1 MRRRFTHIAILMAM
15 LLSSLSAVSNDY
27 LEKGYH
33 YTARSGGNG
42 VVHFCIPIWVYG
54 KGNDYYLYCSDA
66 ANNGNDSYIWY
77 STASKDQQ
85 RGGNVIRA
93 ISFRAASHGKN
104 DEKWDTNEPGEGK
117 MRVHS
122 GIVVLKSTFDGIE
135 RQING
140 DDKWTEPLFLKR
152 KDDDGHKHI
161 TYLEFDWYPPKELDD
176 KDFYVGVSANIY
188 LKKVKNEGEGG
199 TACVRCGGVDNH
211 LHWFNLEGE
220 YNGKTGPQSP
230 ELFEPYLCTI
240 KEDGVAGYG
249 QAAIPYVTYRTPL
262 SYVTS
267 LKPAEKD
274 SVPCRV
280 QSGTIYVK
288 ATDTIQSDFNATFH
302 IIDDQEHHTTRW
314 MKTNS
319 INIPAYHKL
328 YDFAA
333 NETRDE
339 QNSVTGN
346 VDLSW
351 KIKNPSVEDLVDG
364 DFFEI
369 QRALDPDFS
378 DAESIA
384 LIPYSSDSSVYH
396 YIDNITGIKN
406 PTDSAHRVGLSKY
419 YDIYDSNG
427 QEIARY
433 LGNITSSMIVNGID
447 VYYRVR
453 RASSAAWE
461 WKNNPYALSA
471 SVEKEEWLA
480 PLAQTQLPYEKD
492 PLFEDNR
499 TIHFNIKI
507 DNAVITPPPTPANEC
522 SYNLQ
527 LERFY
532 NDSVP
537 VILTNNT
544 GDDVDQIT
552 ISYEAAGSTEWIYL
566 LLHGSFP
573 NGTSKKYNVPSDAKV
588 RFTNKNGLSREMQA
602 TGPINGSIVYA
613 MTSIWGTQVSF
624 DLSIDESLA
633 LHIQDEFDAQFR
645 RDSLEKYKADLYA
658 DLCKKFQTN
667 SSGNTSRCTW
677 DKNAQIIL
685 TKYMTDLGIRQDI
698 YVSQDSIKRQADGSW
713 IAHVT
718 DVADAG
724 CTHYEYS
731 VRIDPSHSLLNFNDT
746 RYLNPIP
753 IEGEDLYTADVAKIN
768 SFTATRGTEKQGV
781 LLQWEPTP
789 GGVEDYVLARRNHGS
804 TDPFDTLIVTTDAGY
819 RDIDTVIPNKHYDYR
834 LTIRF
839 TCNGNYSETSDT
851 IEGWRSPYGSI
862 AGRVKFDDGSGL
874 AGITVSIKSSKDS
887 TKVITKADGSYFADS
902 LLYDAKGTDYSVT
915 VEAQSGHY
923 VHNNGPSA
931 AVNLSMKRCEATDID
946 FVNIDA
952 VRLTGRVLYK
962 GTTIPVYGA
971 KFKLNGQ
978 PVSYAGAPVSTGHDG
993 KFQMTVPT
1001 RAPFTLQVYMEG
1013 HTFTNDGF
1021 LLSNNS
1027 DTLTVEKA
1035 LDGVRFWDET
1045 TVKLAG
1051 RVVGGNDQGNKPLGF
1066 GLSKN
1071 NLGDDLKIVMQLEGD
1086 NISYMI
1092 SDPQDPTITE
1102 RDTAF
1107 AHLVHTPN
1115 GIDTV
1120 GNTAMNISQ
1129 KRLTIHPDPQ
1139 TGEYEVDIW
1148 PVRYKITQVTAKG
1161 YATLYGDGQGMDVV
1175 DLTDAVLKTTEDV
1188 LDKDTVNYGAT
1199 YSRIFHSPIKLEVMQ
1214 RNYGV
1219 KAEYYGDEQMMVS
1232 SLMTTEHQKVKL
1244 AEKDKDGNI
1253 HYLFGYPIFHKGTYT
1268 YRAEAY
1274 EEYFYNNDKLTGRR
1288 DQVNM
1293 HGGTLRVHN
1302 GMHSNNKVIVSQLD
1316 SLGRAD
1322 FNLTVDDPE
1331 FSILGEAALRTVS
1344 VSAEIEN
1351 DYIQAGPIQAFIT
1364 GNRIE
1369 QGNLRATEI
1378 GFNILDVLRDP
1389 PGEKS
1394 YSWIE
1399 SGSKYS
1405 YSCVYNLDVKAGL
1418 RIGMD
1423 YGTGITNNIGV
1434 FSGAGAGTFAGN
1446 EIASS
1451 KKTDIEIPLTF
1462 DFKGNW
1468 NFSYDFRTNK
1478 KITTSSSIVGS
1489 DADIFLGVA
1498 QSVLYGEA
1506 KAIRIID
1513 DSTFIIR
1520 QPAVQAGTLKV
1531 LASDTTLNGQV
1542 YHLVIGSETILGSKI
1557 NNTFVYTQEY
1567 IINTLIP
1574 NLVRER
1580 NSLLLDADKAWIQ
1593 EMANL
1598 QHKTF
1603 YKTLTHNADSIG
1615 LEGTYEPVNPKDS
1628 AGVIYCDEIEAYN
1641 NLIAQWVTVLYNN
1654 EKQKVDARMRG
1665 REVGT
1670 WSVSGGAIQTYSE
1683 SFDYAESFKYELGG
1697 LASGSAK
1704 GIWDGFIESYDLG
1717 NNIEKLLE
1725 PLLTKGQ
1732 DGTNKAIQPQEING
1746 KAPGADWSFHF
1757 TPVMDLN
1764 FSSPTSDG
1772 TSQSKTI
1779 GFALSP
1785 NSAGSLTTSVY
1796 CVRDSAFEAQC
1807 ADYYKKTNTPD
1818 SIPTYGSFVFFTQA
1832 GASMCPYEA
1841 EERTK
1846 FYNPGTLLNNG
1857 TVKIEEPRMEI
1868 DSHERSNV
1876 PADKP
1881 AIFNL
1886 RLSNEGQTGNS
1897 VGSTFSLTQNA
1908 GSNPNGAKIFI
1919 DGMPVTGNGMDFFI
1933 MSGQSINK
1941 VMEVYRGTTD
1951 DYENIELR
1959 LGSTTCASNADN
1971 LKFSVHFLPSSSDVE
1986 ISSPHDKWIMNTF
1999 SPQDS
2004 VGYYLPVT
2012 IEGFDLNHRGFDH
2025 IEFQYKLA
2033 TQSDDEWV
2041 NQCSFYAD
2049 RERYDAASGNKQ
2061 MITNGRINTLRFYGE
2076 RDPME
2081 QQYDLRAVSFCRHGS
2096 GFVSKA
2102 SAVLTGIKDTRP
2114 PRVFGYAEPANAILG
2129 VGDNLK
2135 LRFNEPIAGNYLDED
2150 NNFQLLGTTNNT
2162 GITASTSVYFDGSD
2176 DSYAKS
2182 KVERNLS
2189 GKSFSID
2196 MIVKPADA
2204 AGMEIF
2210 FSHGE
2215 RTKGL
2220 IFGKTADNRLFIQ
2233 SGLTSPRY
2241 SKPLDDP
2248 MLAFTRIAVTF
2259 DYETG
2264 KIRFYAGTKE
2274 FTNEDDNVHFYY
2286 DRSDLLNFGR
2296 GFAGNMLEARLWAK
2310 ALSQEEIAA
2319 TNMVRL
2325 TGYEQQLAAYYPM
2338 NEGKGET
2345 LTDKANGATLY
2356 THGTTWTTP
2365 AGISLKYD
2373 GTQSVQLDQDKL
2385 SRTKTQD
2392 YTLMF
2397 WYKTT
2402 SQNATLYAAGR
2413 AEATDSTAAKGTWIG
2428 LKNGE
2433 LLFRHGEIEQNA
2445 HQTTADDAWHHY
2457 VLSVNRTMN
2466 TASIYVDSKM
2476 VNQFAADR
2484 MGQLSGIMYL
2494 GADGFAGN
2502 IDEFV
2507 LYEQAMPKSFIESY
2521 DNIAP
2526 HGDEMGLI
2534 AYLPFE
2540 ERKENISGIIENVF
2554 TANNRL
2560 IFKDSEGNV
2569 IKKNQLL
2576 ILEPKDVAN
2585 MADKNNDAPV
2595 RERSQLTKLNFDWAF
2610 NHDELLINLN
2620 MLDREINK
2628 QSIYVTVRNVE
2639 DLNGNRM
2646 VSPVMWQAFVDRNSL
2661 KWDMRELRLHAYY
2674 GDMEAAN
2681 TQKVV
2686 ISNHSGIR
2694 HQFSIE
2700 SNAEWLSVD
2709 MPYGSID
2716 PTDDKTIT
2724 FTYNTELPVGVYSE
2738 LVYLTDENGLSEP
2751 LRVELVIEAIC
2762 PWEDEEVD
2770 ESFANTML
2778 LRGQVYIEKEKGNG
2792 YFDSDENDMVAVFC
2806 DGKLVGKSNNTFASS
2821 TNKSYVYL
2829 TIHGND
2835 KTENKVLS
2843 FKLWQA
2849 STGRVYNLQPDTVQ
2863 RFVPNAMRGISPQTP
2878 VLLTTSAGSLQQ
2890 INLNSGWNWVSWFL
2904 QPNNSM
2910 LNALY
2915 TAEQGFHNGD
2925 VIKTPAGAHQSE
2937 FKYNDSEAKW
2947 CGDITS
2953 MDYRSIYMLY
2963 VSQPLTLNIEGR
2975 TLNDAQRTLTLKKE
2989 WNCVPYLLDEP
3000 VNMRDALAD
3009 YYDKA
3014 SVGDIIKSR
3023 TQFSVFTE
3031 NHKWEGSLQTMHPG
3045 QGYLL
3050 RRLDSATVKMR
3061 YNKPTANNAPRRHA
3075 LSAAQSTDLGFSNPR
3090 AASNMTM
3097 IVAIQD
3103 SATLTD
3109 LRVYVGD
3116 ELAGLTGFININ
3128 NKQFYFVTVQ
3138 SDKMGDL
3145 RFEMN
3150 GETLYP
3156 IGGSIA
3162 YEADAHVG
3170 SLKAPV
3176 MLTFQNID
3184 NQVYKLIEDNH
3195 VVIIRGGEKYDVIG
3209 HKLTK

>member
-1 MRRRFTHIAILMAM
+1 MKRKHLHLRLWVTMALTM
-15 LLSSLSAVSNDY
+15 FVSVVQVHARGNDY
-27 LEKGYH
+27 LEKDHH
-33 YTARSGGNG
+33 YTVRMAGNG
-42 VVHFCIPIWVYG
+42 ALHFTIPIWVYG
-54 KGNDYYLYCSDA
+54 SYNDYYLNCSDA
-66 ANNGNDSYIWY
+66 ANDINDSYLWY
-77 STASKDQQ
+77 SQTQNVGK
-85 RGGNVIRA
+85 GNGAVRRA
-93 ISFRAASHGKN
+93 VSFKAEQYGKN
-104 DEKWDTNEPGEGK
+104 DENGSVGEGYL
-117 MRVHS
+117 RVHNDR
-122 GIVVLKSTFDGIE
+122 GTVVLQSSFDGIE
-135 RQING
+135 RQFAPNNQWSG
-140 DDKWTEPLFLKR
+140 KLELKR
-152 KDDDGHKHI
+152 KNDDGHKRI
-161 TYLEFDWYPPKELDD
+161 TYLEFDWYPPSELDG
-176 KDFYVGVSANIY
+176 KTYYVGVCANIF
-188 LKKVKNEGEGG
+188 KKSSGK
-199 TACVRCGGVDNH
+199 ACTECGGEDNH
-211 LHWFNLEGE
+211 IHWIHMDGQ
-220 YNGKTGPQSP
+220 YTGKDSLQSP
-230 ELFEPYLCTI
+230 ELYDPYLYTI
-240 KEDGVAGYG
+240 NENGAAGYG
-249 QAAIPYVTYRTPL
+249 VAAIPYVTYQTPI

-267 LKPAEKD
+267 LNSESKI
-274 SVPCRV
+274 CTT
-280 QSGTIYVK
+280 QSGMLYVQ
-288 ATDTIQSDFNATFH
+288 TNDTVQNNFNATFTVWRDKKNSDK
-302 IIDDQEHHTTRW
+302 ISL
-314 MKTNS
+314 KTN
-319 INIPAYHKL
+319 NQRIPAYHKL
-328 YDFAA
+328 YDLKA
-333 NETRDE
+333 EELRDA
-339 QNSVTGN
+339 QNSVTGTTI
-346 VDLSW
+346 VSW
-351 KIKNPSVEDLVDG
+351 EVKTPKEQDLVEG

-369 QRALDPDFS
+369 QRALMPDFS
-378 DAESIA
+378 DANSIG
-384 LIPYSSDSSVYH
+384 LVPYSSDSSVYH
-396 YIDNITGIKN
+396 YADDITALKN
-406 PTDSAHRVGLSKY
+406 PTDTGAYTSFTKY
-419 YDIYDSNG
+419 YDIYKDG
-427 QEIARY
+427 EVIARY
-433 LGNITSSMIVNGID
+433 KGTVTSLRQKAGTP

-453 RASSAAWE
+453 RASSSVWD
-461 WKNNPYALSA
+461 WKNNPYALNTSLLKN
-471 SVEKEEWLA
+471 EFLA
-480 PLAQTQLPYEKD
+480 PLDTAQSEYELDKN
-492 PLFEDNR
+492 FADNR
-499 TIHFNIKI
+499 IVHFYIKI
-507 DNAVITPPPTPANEC
+507 ANKVVKPDPTPAADC
-522 SYNLQ
+522 KYDLQ
-527 LERFY
+527 LEEY
-532 NDSVP
+532 DLSSVP
-537 VILTNNT
+537 VRITTDGTLLEINYKRKDSTNWEFETDSTMRIN
-544 GDDVDQIT
+544 GGVLSFDVP
-552 ISYEAAGSTEWIYL
+552 YNST
-566 LLHGSFP
+566 
-573 NGTSKKYNVPSDAKV
+573 V
-588 RFTNKNGLSREMQA
+588 RVRGGLSFGSEEIVA
-602 TGPINGSIVYA
+602 SSPILGNVETRYEPGLIGIV
-613 MTSIWGTQVSF
+613 TRIS
-624 DLSIDESLA
+624 LSYDENA
-633 LHIQDEFDAQFR
+633 YYIARDEFDAQFR
-645 RDSLEKYKADLYA
+645 RDSLDKYKADLYA
-658 DLCKKFQTN
+658 NLLPMLKRDDADTI
-667 SSGNTSRCTW
+667 SRCQW

-685 TKYMTDLGIRQDI
+685 IKRMTDMEMEQII
-698 YVSQDSIKRQADGSW
+698 YVPQDSIIRQADGSW

-731 VRIDPSHSLLNFNDT
+731 VRIDSNRSLLNFNDEK
-746 RYLNPIP
+746 YLKSIALNGP
-753 IEGEDLYTADVAKIN
+753 DLYNADAANIS
-768 SFTATRGTEKQGV
+768 SFTATQGTDKKGV
-781 LLQWEPTP
+781 ELQWEPTP
-789 GGVEDYVLARRNHGS
+789 GGVTDYVLARRDHG
-804 TDPFDTLIVTTDAGY
+804 TDHVFEEVLTTEEPSY
-819 RDIDTVIPNKHYDYR
+819 LDIKSEPNKHYDYR
-834 LTIRF
+834 LTLRF
-839 TCNGNYSETSDT
+839 TCNGNYTETSDT

-862 AGRVKFDDGSGL
+862 AGRIKFDDGSGL

-931 AVNLSMKRCEATDID
+931 AVNLSSDRCEASDID
-946 FVNIDA
+946 FVNTDA
-952 VRLTGRVLYK
+952 ARLTGRVLYK

-971 KFKLNGQ
+971 KFKLNGH
-978 PVSYAGAPVSTGHDG
+978 PVSYAGSPVSTGHDG
-993 KFQMTVPT
+993 KFQMTVPKST
-1001 RAPFTLQVYMEG
+1001 PFTLQVYMEG

-1051 RVVGGNDQGNKPLGF
+1051 RVVGGNDQGNQPLGF

-1071 NLGDDLKIVMQLEGD
+1071 NLGDDLKIVMALEGD
-1086 NISYMI
+1086 NISYMVN
-1092 SDPQDPTITE
+1092 DPQDPTITE

-1107 AHLVHTPN
+1107 VHQVHTPN

-1120 GNTAMNISQ
+1120 GNTTVNISQ
-1129 KRLTIHPDPQ
+1129 KRLIIYPDPQ

-1161 YATLYGDGQGMDVV
+1161 YATLYGDGQGMDVI
-1175 DLTDAVLKTTEDV
+1175 DLTGAVLTNPEVTRGY
-1188 LDKDTVNYGAT
+1188 DTAYYHAT
-1199 YSRIFHSPIKLEVMQ
+1199 YNRIYHSPILLKLTQ
-1214 RNYGV
+1214 RDLKGDCD
-1219 KAEYYGDEQMMVS
+1219 YYGIKEMKATNVADEQTHVTIPTIS
-1232 SLMTTEHQKVKL
+1232 KDTDKTTTT
-1244 AEKDKDGNI
+1244 
-1253 HYLFGYPIFHKGTYT
+1253 YLFGHPVFSKGY
-1268 YRAEAY
+1268 YNFRAETY
-1274 EEYFYNNDKLTGRR
+1274 EEYYYNNDKQTGKR

-1293 HGGTLRVHN
+1293 HGGTLRIHN
-1302 GMHSNNKVIVSQLD
+1302 GMHDNNKTIIRQLD
-1316 SLGRAD
+1316 TLGKAEFSL
-1322 FNLTVDDPE
+1322 LVDDPTFHLE
-1331 FSILGEAALRTVS
+1331 GEDALRTIS
-1344 VSAEIEN
+1344 VSAEIDNE
-1351 DYIQAGPIQAFIT
+1351 YIEAEPIHAFIT
-1364 GNRIE
+1364 GDRIE
-1369 QGNLRATEI
+1369 EKSIQADTT
-1378 GFNILDVLRDP
+1378 GFILLDILRDP
-1389 PGEKS
+1389 PGEGS
-1394 YSWIE
+1394 YAWLE
-1399 SGSKYS
+1399 SGAKYHFGHTI
-1405 YSCVYNLDVKAGL
+1405 NLSVKAGVE
-1418 RIGMD
+1418 IGV
-1423 YGTGITNNIGV
+1423 GFGSGITNNIGTY
-1434 FSGAGAGTFAGN
+1434 AGSPVGGIYTGTDYTV
-1446 EIASS
+1446 S
-1451 KKTDIEIPLTF
+1451 KQFKLSIPIVAEY
-1462 DFKGNW
+1462 DGKW
-1468 NFSYDFRTNK
+1468 SYSYDFQTSS
-1478 KITTSSSIVGS
+1478 KISTSSSIVGS
-1489 DADIFLGVA
+1489 DADVFIGKMHGI
-1498 QSVLYGEA
+1498 LYGNR
-1506 KAIRIID
+1506 KAIRAI
-1513 DSTFIIR
+1513 TEQTYNLR
-1520 QPAVQAGTLKV
+1520 KPAVDAGTLVV
-1531 LASDTTLNGQV
+1531 LGTGTGTDGKK
-1542 YHLVIGSETILGSKI
+1542 YYLVIGSETVIGSTLI
-1557 NNTFVYTQEY
+1557 GDFVYTQEY
-1567 IINTLIP
+1567 IINTLLP
-1574 NLVRER
+1574 NLVKER
-1580 NSLLLDADKAWIQ
+1580 NSLLLGGTKNEIQ
-1593 EMANL
+1593 AQANATGKIL
-1598 QHKTF
+1598 
-1603 YKTLTHNADSIG
+1603 YRDLTTVQNKDSIG
-1615 LEGTYEPVNPKDS
+1615 LKGHYEQIIPANYQGDITDKIS
-1628 AGVIYCDEIEAYN
+1628 ILNEMILQWIE
-1641 NLIAQWVTVLYNN
+1641 VLTLN
-1654 EKQKVDARMRG
+1654 EKQKVEAKAFG
-1665 REVGT
+1665 RNVGT
-1670 WSVSGGAIQTYSE
+1670 WSVSGGTSQTYSE
-1683 SFDYAESFKYELGG
+1683 NFSYTHSYDWELGG
-1697 LASGSAK
+1697 LLGGGTSELFK
-1704 GIWDGFIESYDLG
+1704 GMAWIGEEIG
-1717 NNIEKLLE
+1717 NEVFETVVKLMQQNGE
-1725 PLLTKGQ
+1725 PLVPW
-1732 DGTNKAIQPQEING
+1732 DING
-1746 KAPGADWSFHF
+1746 KAPGANWKVTFKPEIDFNLSG
-1757 TPVMDLN
+1757 PYGN
-1764 FSSPTSDG
+1764 SDSH
-1772 TSQSKTI
+1772 TKTI
-1779 GFALSP
+1779 GFTLTP
-1785 NSAGSLTTSVY
+1785 NKYGNLTTSVY
-1796 CVRDSAFEAQC
+1796 CIKDSAFEAQC
-1807 ADYYKKTNTPD
+1807 ADYYKKTSTPD

-1841 EERTK
+1841 VEQTK
-1846 FYNPGTLLNNG
+1846 FYAPGTRLNNG
-1857 TVKIEEPRMEI
+1857 TLKIEDPRMEI

-1886 RLSNEGQTGNS
+1886 RLSNEGQTETS
-1897 VGSTFSLTQNA
+1897 VGSTFSLTQTA
-1908 GSNPNGAKIFI
+1908 ESNPNGAKIFI

-1933 MSGQSINK
+1933 MSSQSINK

-2004 VGYYLPVT
+2004 TGYYLPVT
-2012 IEGFDLNHRGFDH
+2012 IEGFDINHRGFDH

-2114 PRVFGYAEPANAILG
+2114 PRVFGVAEPANAILG

-2259 DYETG
+2259 DHETG

-2345 LTDKANGATLY
+2345 LTDRANGATLY

-2770 ESFANTML
+2770 ESFTNTML

-2792 YFDSDENDMVAVFC
+2792 YFDSDENDKVAVFC

-2878 VLLTTSAGSLQQ
+2878 VLLTTSAGSIQQ

-2925 VIKTPAGAHQSE
+2925 VIKTPADTRQSE

-3116 ELAGLTGFININ
+3116 ELAGLTGSININ

-3170 SLKAPV
+3170 SLKDPV